1 MKKISIIL
9 FIIISAFQIGCNHL
23 DPEALSLTTR
33 ADVVNNFSNLTRLRN
48 NMFTYL
54 PEGYNSIGNSWR
66 ASASDEAED
75 VNETEAIQD
84 FNTGNWNI
92 YSNPDDAWARNYQ
105 GIRRTFDFIGATD
118 TISFETIK
126 LTDPAT
132 YTTRTSNMKMWRSE
146 AQFLLAFYYFELLKR
161 YGGIPLIDRKLNI
174 VSDYDYMLN
183 AKRNSFEECVNFI
196 VKMCDSSI
204 QGLPLKLTEVANAD
218 WGRPTVGAALALKAR
233 TLTYAASDL
242 FNQTGNKNNLIGYTD
257 NNRIE
262 RWKLAASANRAVL
275 NLMSLT
281 PYSLNTSYSALFQL
295 KTLRN
300 NEVIFE
306 RRYGASNT
314 FETLNYPIGYQ
325 TGRTGTCPSQ
335 NLVDAY
341 EMRTGVPFD
350 WNNPAHAADPY
361 ANRDPRLLMSVI
373 VNNSVWKGTNVQLW
387 EGGVNGKFLFRA
399 SKTGYYLKKYVDET
413 LNLLTGQTSAK
424 QWIYFRLSENYLNL
438 AECMNE
444 AFGPAVPDTFKI
456 TALQAVNTIRA
467 RTGVAMPAIPSS
479 VTQAELRQRI
489 RNERM
494 VELAFEDHR
503 YWDVRRWMIGP
514 STLGASIRGVRITRE
529 TTGAFKYA
537 PYEVEKRVFQ
547 DKMYLYPIPQS
558 EIIKTNGSIIQNP
571 GWN

>member
-1 MKKISIIL
+1 
-9 FIIISAFQIGCNHL
+9 
-23 DPEALSLTTR
+23 
-33 ADVVNNFSNLTRLRN
+33 
-48 NMFTYL
+48 
-54 PEGYNSIGNSWR
+54 
-66 ASASDEAED
+66 
-75 VNETEAIQD
+75 
-84 FNTGNWNI
+84 
-92 YSNPDDAWARNYQ
+92 
-105 GIRRTFDFIGATD
+105 
-118 TISFETIK
+118 
-126 LTDPAT
+126 
-132 YTTRTSNMKMWRSE
+132 
-146 AQFLLAFYYFELLKR
+146 
-161 YGGIPLIDRKLNI
+161 
-174 VSDYDYMLN
+174 
-183 AKRNSFEECVNFI
+183 
-196 VKMCDSSI
+196 
-204 QGLPLKLTEVANAD
+204 
-218 WGRPTVGAALALKAR
+218 
-233 TLTYAASDL
+233 
-242 FNQTGNKNNLIGYTD
+242 
-257 NNRIE
+257 
-262 RWKLAASANRAVL
+262 
-275 NLMSLT
+275 
-281 PYSLNTSYSALFQL
+281 
-295 KTLRN
+295 
-300 NEVIFE
+300 
-306 RRYGASNT
+306 
-314 FETLNYPIGYQ
+314 
-325 TGRTGTCPSQ
+325 
-335 NLVDAY
+335 
-341 EMRTGVPFD
+341 MRTGVPFD

-467 RTGVAMPAIPSS
+467 RTGVAMPAIPAS
-479 VTQAELRQRI
+479 VTQTELRQRI

>member
-1 MKKISIIL
+1 
-9 FIIISAFQIGCNHL
+9 
-23 DPEALSLTTR
+23 
-33 ADVVNNFSNLTRLRN
+33 
-48 NMFTYL
+48 
-54 PEGYNSIGNSWR
+54 
-66 ASASDEAED
+66 
-75 VNETEAIQD
+75 
-84 FNTGNWNI
+84 
-92 YSNPDDAWARNYQ
+92 
-105 GIRRTFDFIGATD
+105 
-118 TISFETIK
+118 
-126 LTDPAT
+126 
-132 YTTRTSNMKMWRSE
+132 
-146 AQFLLAFYYFELLKR
+146 LKR
-161 YGGIPLIDRKLNI
+161 YGGIPLIDRKLSI
-174 VSDYDYMLN
+174 VSDYDYMLS
-183 AKRNSFEECVNFI
+183 AKRNSFEDCVKYI
-196 VKMCDSSI
+196 VKMCDSSVL
-204 QGLPLKLTEVANAD
+204 GLPLRLADVANAD

-242 FNQTGNKNNLIGYTD
+242 FNQAGNKNNLVGYTD
-257 NNRIE
+257 NNRID

-275 NLMSLT
+275 NLMTLA

-361 ANRDPRLLMSVI
+361 ANRDPRLLMNVI

-467 RTGVAMPAIPSS
+467 RTGVAMPAIPAS
-479 VTQAELRQRI
+479 VTQTEMRQRI

-529 TTGAFKYA
+529 TSGAFKYA